1 MNRKLWKSCIAA
13 AFFGLVLSVVP
24 AIADEFPAKPVKLV
38 IPWGAGGGM
47 DTMDRVLEPVVTKC
61 LGQPLSY
68 VYKPGAGSAIGTAEV
83 AKAPADGY
91 TMSLN
96 LYPQQA
102 INVHL
107 GVAAYAVNDLIPV
120 CMIATDPT
128 ILSVVKGSKFKTWE
142 ELVAAAKEKPNSV
155 IVGTSDRSGP
165 AHASALLMREAG
177 IPVNVVPFATGGPT
191 CISALLGGQIDA
203 MFSPVLTVYSTVR
216 DKTDLLVYA
225 DKQRSSLLP
234 DVKTTTEA
242 GYPDIQGF
250 SGRFFWV
257 PKGTPEEVLKKLSDA
272 FQQAC
277 ADPDTQKRL
286 LELGLTV
293 DFLDYKQAA
302 AFLKDMEPNLERTV
316 AVFKQAGK

>member
-47 DTMDRVLEPVVTKC
+47 DTMARVLEPVVTKC

-155 IVGTSDRSGP
+155 IVGTDRVRPMRRPFSCVRP
-165 AHASALLMREAG
+165 VYPLMLF
-177 IPVNVVPFATGGPT
+177 PLPLVVPNVFRPCWADRLTP
-191 CISALLGGQIDA
+191 CFLL
-203 MFSPVLTVYSTVR
+203 F
-216 DKTDLLVYA
+216 
-225 DKQRSSLLP
+225 
-234 DVKTTTEA
+234 
-242 GYPDIQGF
+242 
-250 SGRFFWV
+250 
-257 PKGTPEEVLKKLSDA
+257 
-272 FQQAC
+272 
-277 ADPDTQKRL
+277 
-286 LELGLTV
+286 
-293 DFLDYKQAA
+293 
-302 AFLKDMEPNLERTV
+302 
-316 AVFKQAGK
+316 